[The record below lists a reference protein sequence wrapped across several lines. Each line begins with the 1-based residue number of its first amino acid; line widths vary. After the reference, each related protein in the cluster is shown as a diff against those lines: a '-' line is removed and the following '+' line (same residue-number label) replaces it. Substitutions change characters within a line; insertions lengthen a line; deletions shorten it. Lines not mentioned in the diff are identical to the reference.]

1 MIYVAQFQSLIPI
14 VCRFTRKGPSAS
26 QENPLVVRFKRRAHA
41 DGGTLFIGQA
51 ALAADTARFEV
62 EESMTKEEKFCKAV

>member
-1 MIYVAQFQSLIPI
+1 M
-14 VCRFTRKGPSAS
+14 
-26 QENPLVVRFKRRAHA
+26 VRFKRRAHA